1 MRQCQG
7 CSASARADDTVCPAC
22 GMPLEGTSAPTV
34 DEAWG
39 ALGVR
44 TLRPAEERE
53 EERGFVS
60 GELLAGRY
68 RVVGL
73 LGRGGMGD
81 IYQVEDLKLGQ
92 AVALKFLPA
101 WLAADGVGL
110 ARFHREVR
118 LARQV
123 SHPNVC
129 RVFDVG
135 EARGLP
141 FLSMEYIDGEDLESI
156 LRRSGRLPPDRALEA
171 ARQLCAGLAAIHDAG
186 VLHRDL
192 KPANVMI
199 DRRGRV
205 RITDFGVAALAG
217 ELAGGEPRAGTPA
230 YMAPEQVAGG
240 EVTVRSDL
248 YSLGLVLYE
257 TFSGRR
263 PFRQGDPEPAEPAMA
278 LSWLVG
284 DMDPAVER
292 AVLRCLERDMRDRP
306 ASALAVARALPGGD
320 PLAAALAAGET
331 PSPEMV
337 AAAPKVGSLAPAV
350 AAACLGAVLVGLL
363 AILSLS
369 GRIAA
374 WRQVPLPRPPE
385 ALADR
390 ARLLLARFG
399 YPEPP
404 ADTAYGFEL
413 QDDLSQ
419 YLQRQA
425 GSGGSGSRDRVRHVM
440 AGGRPPLYLFWY
452 RQSPTS
458 LVASDLAVTPEDP
471 PRKVPGEALVV
482 LDPEGRLYH
491 LEVVPARSS
500 PPAPSGPIPDWRL
513 LLNAAGLDRGRLSP
527 AEPLTPPAVFAD
539 RRAAW
544 KGGLPGVA
552 GAAAPG
558 PIRVE
563 SASYRGRPVSFEIVG
578 PWRAPRP
585 QEAGPD
591 PARRVRLLA
600 SFLFGRLATLVAAL
614 ALARRNLRLG
624 RSDLTGAWRL
634 ALLMSLVTLAGWLF
648 GGSRIFPAISSIP
661 TEGTDLMTSALRT
674 VVSNAALAWCFYVA
688 VEPLVRRRWPQRIVS
703 WTRLLAGYGRDPMVG
718 RDLLIGCLLG
728 IGISLAFATEVLATD
743 WMGAW
748 PRLRLIRP
756 STLLGLPGLA
766 RQLSLDVPLA
776 AGETL
781 SFVVTFLLLQMIFR
795 RERWAVAALAVLYLA
810 GFTATSASPSLWVAL
825 LFAAVKT
832 AVHLF
837 VWLRFGLLADL
848 VARLVYLLVLFYPL
862 SPDLSAWY
870 SGATL
875 FVLLAVTG
883 MAVYGFVTATVGRP
897 WFRSN
902 RNEVLAE
909 QGPC

>member
-1 MRQCQG
+1 
-7 CSASARADDTVCPAC
+7 
-22 GMPLEGTSAPTV
+22 MPLEGTSAPTV
-34 DEAWG
+34 DEARG
-39 ALGVR
+39 RMGVR
-44 TLRPAEERE
+44 TLRPASERE
-53 EERGFVS
+53 EESGFVA

-68 RVVGL
+68 RVVRL

-92 AVALKFLPA
+92 AVALKFLPG

-141 FLSMEYIDGEDLESI
+141 FLSMEYIDGEDLGTV
-156 LRRSGRLPPDRALEA
+156 LKRSGRLPPDRALEA
-171 ARQLCAGLAAIHDAG
+171 ARQLGAGLAAIHDAG

-192 KPANVMI
+192 KPATVMI

-217 ELAGGEPRAGTPA
+217 ELGGGEPRVGTPA
-230 YMAPEQVAGG
+230 YMAPEQTAGG
-240 EVTVRSDL
+240 EVTVRSDV

-257 TFSGRR
+257 MFSGRR
-263 PFRQGDPEPAEPAMA
+263 PFRQEDRERASPAMP
-278 LSWLVG
+278 LSQLVG
-284 DMDPAVER
+284 DMDPGVER
-292 AVLRCLERDMRDRP
+292 TVLRCLEAEPRDRP
-306 ASALAVARALPGGD
+306 ASALAVVRTLPGGD

-337 AAAPKVGSLAPAV
+337 AAAPKVGSLSPKV

-363 AILSLS
+363 AVLLLS

-404 ADTAYGFEL
+404 ADAAYGFGL
-413 QDDLSQ
+413 QDDLRQ

-425 GSGGSGSRDRVRHVM
+425 GSGASGDVDRARRLL
-440 AGGRPPLYLFWY
+440 AAGRPPLYWFWY
-452 RQSPTS
+452 RQSPAS
-458 LVASDLAVTPEDP
+458 LMSSDIAVTPENP
-471 PRKVPGEALVV
+471 PRGVPGEALVV

-491 LEVVPARSS
+491 LEVVPARNS
-500 PPAPSGPIPDWRL
+500 PPAPTGPNPDWGL
-513 LLNAAGLDRGRLSP
+513 LLRSAGLDPGRLSSV
-527 AEPLTPPAVFAD
+527 EPLSPPAVFAD

-544 KGGLPGVA
+544 KGDLSSA
-552 GAAAPG
+552 SPG

-578 PWRAPRP
+578 PWRAPQP
-585 QEAGPD
+585 KPAEPD
-591 PARRVRLLA
+591 PFRRFGMLV
-600 SFLFGRLATLVAAL
+600 SVLFGRLATLIAAL

-634 ALLMSLVTLAGWLF
+634 ALLMSVVTLVGWVS
-648 GGSRIFPAISSIP
+648 GGWRSIP
-661 TEGTDLMTSALRT
+661 GLSLRPPEGPDLLTAALRAIL
-674 VVSNAALAWCFYVA
+674 SNAALAWCFYIA

-728 IGISLAFATEVLATD
+728 LGFSLAFAAEVLAAD

-748 PRLRLIRP
+748 PRLRLIQP
-756 STLLGLPGLA
+756 ATLLGLPGLA
-766 RQLSLDVPLA
+766 RQLSVDVPLA

-781 SFVVTFLLLQMIFR
+781 SFVVTFLLLQMLFR
-795 RERWAVAALAVLYLA
+795 RERWAVGALALIYLA
-810 GFTATSASPSLWVAL
+810 GFTATSASPTLWMAL

-832 AVHLF
+832 AFHLF

-862 SPDLSAWY
+862 SPDFSAWY

-883 MAVYGFVTATVGRP
+883 IAVYGFVTSTVGRP
-897 WFRSN
+897 WFRH
-902 RNEVLAE
+902 EVLAE

>member
-1 MRQCQG
+1 
-7 CSASARADDTVCPAC
+7 
-22 GMPLEGTSAPTV
+22 MPLEGTSAPTV

-39 ALGVR
+39 LLGDR
-44 TLRPAEERE
+44 ALRPAEERE
-53 EERGFVS
+53 EVESVFAPGD
-60 GELLAGRY
+60 LLAGRY

-92 AVALKFLPA
+92 SVALKFLPG

-141 FLSMEYIDGEDLESI
+141 FLSMEHIDGEDLETV
-156 LRRSGRLPPDRALEA
+156 LKRSGRLPPDQALEA

-192 KPANVMI
+192 KPSNVMI

-205 RITDFGVAALAG
+205 RIADFGVAVLAG
-217 ELAGGEPRAGTPA
+217 ELGGGEPRVGTPA

-240 EVTVRSDL
+240 DVTVRSDL

-257 TFSGRR
+257 MFSGRR
-263 PFRQGDPEPAEPAMA
+263 PFRQEDHDRVRPVVA
-278 LSWLVG
+278 LSRLVG
-284 DMDPAVER
+284 DMDPGVER
-292 AVLRCLERDMRDRP
+292 TVLRCLEREPRDRP
-306 ASALAVARALPGGD
+306 ASVLAVVRGLPGVD

-337 AAAPKVGSLAPAV
+337 AAAPKVGSLAPGV
-350 AAACLGAVLVGLL
+350 AAVCLGAVLVGLL
-363 AILSLS
+363 AVLVLS

-390 ARLLLARFG
+390 ARFLLARFG

-404 ADTAYGFEL
+404 ADAAYGFGL
-413 QDDLSQ
+413 HDDLAQ
-419 YLQRQA
+419 YLQRQ
-425 GSGGSGSRDRVRHVM
+425 GGSGRARDRER
-440 AGGRPPLYLFWY
+440 ARRLLAAGRPPLYWFWY
-452 RQSPTS
+452 RQSPAS
-458 LVASDLAVTPEDP
+458 LVASDVAVTPEDP

-491 LEVVPARSS
+491 LEIVPAGSS
-500 PPAPSGPIPDWRL
+500 PPAPSGPNPDWGRL
-513 LLNAAGLDRGRLSP
+513 LRAAGLDPARLSP
-527 AEPLTPPAVFAD
+527 VEPLTPPAVFAD

-544 KGGLPGVA
+544 KGGLPAQA
-552 GAAAPG
+552 GTAVPG
-558 PIRVE
+558 PIRIE

-585 QEAGPD
+585 KEAEPGP
-591 PARRVRLLA
+591 AGRIRLLA
-600 SFLFGRLATLVAAL
+600 SFLFGRLATVVAAL

-624 RSDLTGAWRL
+624 RGDLAGAWRL
-634 ALLMSLVTLAGWLF
+634 ALFMALVTLAGWLF
-648 GGSRIFPAISSIP
+648 GGSRIFPTAVAVSSN
-661 TEGTDLMTSALRT
+661 GTDLLTSALRAI
-674 VVSNAALAWCFYVA
+674 VSNAALAWCFYVA

-728 IGISLAFATEVLATD
+728 LGVSLTFVAEVLAAD

-748 PRLRLIRP
+748 PRLRLIQP
-756 STLLGLPGLA
+756 ATLLGLPGLA

-781 SFVVTFLLLQMIFR
+781 SFVVTFLVLQMLFR
-795 RERWAVAALAVLYLA
+795 RERWAVGALAMLYLA
-810 GFTATSASPSLWVAL
+810 GFTATSASPSLWLAL

-832 AVHLF
+832 SVHLF

-848 VARLVYLLVLFYPL
+848 VARLVYLLVLYYPL

-883 MAVYGFVTATVGRP
+883 MAVYGFVTSTAGRP
-897 WFRSN
+897 WFRQ
-902 RNEVLAE
+902 EVLAE
-909 QGPC
+909 EGPC

>member
-1 MRQCQG
+1 M
-7 CSASARADDTVCPAC
+7 C

-39 ALGVR
+39 AAGVR
-44 TLRPAEERE
+44 VRRPAEEPAE
-53 EERGFVS
+53 GPGFVP

-73 LGRGGMGD
+73 LGRGGMGE

-92 AVALKFLPA
+92 TVALKFLPG
-101 WLAADGVGL
+101 WLAADGAGL

-118 LARQV
+118 LARQI

-141 FLSMEYIDGEDLESI
+141 FLSMEHIDGEDLESI

-171 ARQLCAGLAAIHDAG
+171 VRQLCAGLAAIHDAG

-217 ELAGGEPRAGTPA
+217 ELGGGEPRAGTPA
-230 YMAPEQVAGG
+230 YMAPEQIAGG

-257 TFSGRR
+257 MFSGRR
-263 PFRQGDPEPAEPAMA
+263 PFRQGDRETAEPAMA
-278 LSWLVG
+278 LSWLVV
-284 DMDPAVER
+284 DMDSAVER
-292 AVLRCLERDMRDRP
+292 AILRCLEREPQDRP
-306 ASALAVARALPGGD
+306 ASALAVARALPGAD

-350 AAACLGAVLVGLL
+350 AASCLGAVLVGLL
-363 AILSLS
+363 AVLSLS

-374 WRQVPLPRPPE
+374 WRQVPLPRSPE

-390 ARLLLARFG
+390 ARSLLARFG
-399 YPEPP
+399 YREPP
-404 ADTAYGFEL
+404 ADIAYGFGL

-425 GSGGSGSRDRVRHVM
+425 GSGNLDGARHLL
-440 AGGRPPLYLFWY
+440 AGGRPPLYWFWY
-452 RQSPTS
+452 RQSPAS
-458 LVASDLAVTPEDP
+458 LVASDIAITPENP
-471 PRKVPGEALVV
+471 PRNVPGEALVV

-500 PPAPSGPIPDWRL
+500 PPAATGPSANWGL
-513 LLNAAGLDRGRLSP
+513 LLRAAGLDPERLAP
-527 AEPLTPPAVFAD
+527 AEPLRPPMVFAD

-544 KGGLPGVA
+544 KGDLPGVPG
-552 GAAAPG
+552 GASPG
-558 PIRVE
+558 PIRIE

-578 PWRAPRP
+578 RWRAPRP
-585 QEAGPD
+585 PEAEPG
-591 PARRVRLLA
+591 AAGRLRLLA
-600 SFLFGRLATLVAAL
+600 SFLFGRLATVVAAL
-614 ALARRNLRLG
+614 FLARRNLRLG
-624 RSDLTGAWRL
+624 RSDLAGAWRL
-634 ALLMSLVTLAGWLF
+634 ALLMSAVTLLGWSF
-648 GGSRIFPAISSIP
+648 GGSRIFPAAP
-661 TEGTDLMTSALRT
+661 AEGTDLLTSALRAI
-674 VVSNAALAWCFYVA
+674 VANAALAWCSYIA

-728 IGISLAFATEVLATD
+728 LGVSLASAVEVLAAG
-743 WMGAW
+743 WMGEW
-748 PRLRLIRP
+748 PRLRLIQP
-756 STLLGLPGLA
+756 ATLLGLPGVA
-766 RQLSLDVPLA
+766 RQLSLDVSMA
-776 AGETL
+776 AGATL
-781 SFVVTFLLLQMIFR
+781 SFVVTFLLLQMLFR
-795 RERWAVAALAVLYLA
+795 RERWAVGALAVLYLV
-810 GFTATSASPSLWVAL
+810 GFTATSASPSLWIAL

-832 AVHLF
+832 SIHLF

-883 MAVYGFVTATVGRP
+883 MAVYGFVISTIGRP
-897 WFRSN
+897 WFR
-902 RNEVLAE
+902 NEVLVE
-909 QGPC
+909 

>member
-1 MRQCQG
+1 
-7 CSASARADDTVCPAC
+7 
-22 GMPLEGTSAPTV
+22 MPLEGTSAPTV

-39 ALGVR
+39 AAGVQTPR
-44 TLRPAEERE
+44 SGEEPGE
-53 EERGFVS
+53 SPGFLP

-92 AVALKFLPA
+92 SVALKFLPG

-135 EARGLP
+135 ETRGLP
-141 FLSMEYIDGEDLESI
+141 FLSMEHIDGEDLESI

-217 ELAGGEPRAGTPA
+217 ELGGGEPRAGTPA
-230 YMAPEQVAGG
+230 YMAPEQGEGG
-240 EVTVRSDL
+240 EITVRSDL

-257 TFSGRR
+257 MFSGRR
-263 PFRQGDPEPAEPAMA
+263 PFRQGDHEPAEPAMA

-292 AVLRCLERDMRDRP
+292 AVLRCLERDPRDRP
-306 ASALAVARALPGGD
+306 ASALGVARAMPGGD

-350 AAACLGAVLVGLL
+350 AAACLVAVLAGLL
-363 AILSLS
+363 AVLSLS

-390 ARLLLARFG
+390 ARILLARFG

-404 ADTAYGFEL
+404 ADAAYGFGL
-413 QDDLSQ
+413 QDELSQ

-425 GSGGSGSRDRVRHVM
+425 GAGNLDRARHLL
-440 AGGRPPLYLFWY
+440 AGGRPPLYWFWY
-452 RQSPTS
+452 RQSPAS
-458 LVASDLAVTPEDP
+458 LVPSDIAITPENP
-471 PRKVPGEALVV
+471 PRRVPGEALIV

-491 LEVVPARSS
+491 LEVVPTRSS
-500 PPAPSGPIPDWRL
+500 PPAASGPTPDWSL
-513 LLNAAGLDRGRLSP
+513 LLRAAGLDPERLSP
-527 AEPLTPPAVFAD
+527 AEPLRPPQVFAD

-544 KGGLPGVA
+544 KGDLPGFPG
-552 GAAAPG
+552 GAKPG

-578 PWRAPRP
+578 PWRAPWP
-585 QEAGPD
+585 KEAEPGTAGPS
-591 PARRVRLLA
+591 RLLV
-600 SFLFGRLATLVAAL
+600 SFLFVRLATVVTAV
-614 ALARRNLRLG
+614 ALARKNLRLG

-634 ALLMSLVTLAGWLF
+634 ALLMSAVTLLGWIF
-648 GGSRIFPAISSIP
+648 GGSRIFPAASTTVS
-661 TEGTDLMTSALRT
+661 TGTDLLTSAFRAM
-674 VVSNAALAWCFYVA
+674 VSNAALAWCSYIA

-728 IGISLAFATEVLATD
+728 LGISLAFAAEVLAAG
-743 WMGAW
+743 WMGTW
-748 PRLRLIRP
+748 PRLRLIQP
-756 STLLGLPGLA
+756 ATLLGLPGVA
-766 RQLSLDVPLA
+766 RQLSLDLTLA
-776 AGETL
+776 ASESL
-781 SFVVTFLLLQMIFR
+781 SFVVAFLLLQMLFR
-795 RERWAVAALAVLYLA
+795 RERWAVGVLAVIYLA
-810 GFTATSASPSLWVAL
+810 GFTATSSSPSLWVAL
-825 LFAAVKT
+825 LFAVVKT
-832 AVHLF
+832 SVHLF

-848 VARLVYLLVLFYPL
+848 VARLVFMLVLYYPMSL
-862 SPDLSAWY
+862 DLSAWY

-875 FVLLAVTG
+875 FVLVAVTG
-883 MAVYGFVTATVGRP
+883 MAVYGFVTSTVGRP
-897 WFRSN
+897 WII
-902 RNEVLAE
+902 RNEVLVE
-909 QGPC
+909 